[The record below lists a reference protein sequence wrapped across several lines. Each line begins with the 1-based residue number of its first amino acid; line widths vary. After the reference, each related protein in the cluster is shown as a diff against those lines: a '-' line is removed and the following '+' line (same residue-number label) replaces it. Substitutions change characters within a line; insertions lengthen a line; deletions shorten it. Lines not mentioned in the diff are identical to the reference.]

1 MLTVVSTPV
10 STAARYGDPVHPEGD
25 LAAMREI
32 WLSLAPES
40 VLLLGLPTCY
50 RDVLFFP
57 WHRIYGPRRLARM
70 LRGFRML
77 ARVWDGVL
85 VLGGLEAAHTQPQLF
100 PHGACW
106 WQHQQVLV
114 LERSEWMT
122 VNQSLV

>member
-85 VLGGLEAAHTQPQLF
+85 VLGGLEAHARVERDR
-100 PHGACW
+100 
-106 WQHQQVLV
+106 VLAAGGRARQKRV
-114 LERSEWMT
+114 PRRGPPP
-122 VNQSLV
+122 